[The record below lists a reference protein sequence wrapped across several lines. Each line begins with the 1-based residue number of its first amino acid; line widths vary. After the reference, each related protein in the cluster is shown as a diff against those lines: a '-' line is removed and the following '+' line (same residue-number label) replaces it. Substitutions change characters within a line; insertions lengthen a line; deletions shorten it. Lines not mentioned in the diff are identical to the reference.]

1 MIHSRSF
8 VTESSTDLTLI
19 LKFFGVCFPTF
30 WTLFCVLVWC
40 QQSVSDVM
48 TRTLKL
54 SFALGHKRNTYSF
67 HLVIIFLFFTLQC
80 LSLWSELLIKY
91 CSILEKGWS
100 MGLTPSYFSLT
111 VIGLFVFK
119 SPTEW
124 QKRISKFIHLQAP
137 ISKNPPWWPLFIS
150 VSILAKQ
157 CTGKCIQSFNLIGG
171 DVPHSKFK
179 LNWRTADILY
189 AQRCWSI

>member
-1 MIHSRSF
+1 
-8 VTESSTDLTLI
+8 
-19 LKFFGVCFPTF
+19 
-30 WTLFCVLVWC
+30 
-40 QQSVSDVM
+40 M

-111 VIGLFVFK
+111 VIVFVF
-119 SPTEW
+119 
-124 QKRISKFIHLQAP
+124 
-137 ISKNPPWWPLFIS
+137 
-150 VSILAKQ
+150 
-157 CTGKCIQSFNLIGG
+157 
-171 DVPHSKFK
+171 
-179 LNWRTADILY
+179 LNHQQNDKKE
-189 AQRCWSI
+189 